1 MPWGAGFS
9 GLPDDEDATASSGVD
24 VIESIAGPRAT
35 PFDAAAACTAVGA
48 EPFPFFVSSPRPTPP
63 TPMPATVP
71 SPDNN
76 PQPIHVR
83 KAFLSYPILGNEL
96 APGTAHLPRAA
107 KCCLLTGGLPVR

>member
-9 GLPDDEDATASSGVD
+9 GLADDEDATASSGVD
-24 VIESIAGPRAT
+24 VIESIAAPRAT

-48 EPFPFFVSSPRPTPP
+48 ESFPFLVSSARPTPQ
-63 TPMPATVP
+63 TPRHATVP

-76 PQPIHVR
+76 RQPIHVR

-96 APGTAHLPRAA
+96 APGTPHLPRAA
-107 KCCLLTGGLPVR
+107 KCCLLTGG